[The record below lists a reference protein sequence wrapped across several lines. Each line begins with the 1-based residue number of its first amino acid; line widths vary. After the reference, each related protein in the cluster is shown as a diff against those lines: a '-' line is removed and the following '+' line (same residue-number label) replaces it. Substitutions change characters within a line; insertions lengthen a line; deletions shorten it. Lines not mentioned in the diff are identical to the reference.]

1 MDSRSVYGCLARGRR
16 VHDEDVGQM
25 GRSRTVATSLLSFV
39 SSWRPAYL
47 GPSLLL
53 YGQDSNPNCF
63 NSYELHRYIFDPN
76 GEKGVFLLISVDV
89 SLICLK
95 EMERPRNVL
104 KNVSQHFS
112 VL

>member
-1 MDSRSVYGCLARGRR
+1 MQPKKSRIFKL
-16 VHDEDVGQM
+16 
-25 GRSRTVATSLLSFV
+25 
-39 SSWRPAYL
+39 
-47 GPSLLL
+47 
-53 YGQDSNPNCF
+53 QD
-63 NSYELHRYIFDPN
+63 YELHRYIFDPN

>member
-1 MDSRSVYGCLARGRR
+1 MSV
-16 VHDEDVGQM
+16 
-25 GRSRTVATSLLSFV
+25 
-39 SSWRPAYL
+39 
-47 GPSLLL
+47 
-53 YGQDSNPNCF
+53 
-63 NSYELHRYIFDPN
+63 YELHRYIFEPN

-112 VL
+112 VLYKGNVVLYGTYKR